1 MKVFKILVI
10 IFAIFIITGCKKEDN
25 VLFKEEYESINTKD
39 GYRKI
44 SINKDNPFVYVTD
57 LELLEKIQNKEDM
70 VVYFGF
76 NTCPWC
82 RSIIETLIEVSQDL
96 NIHKIYYLDVLNIRD
111 VVRIDDEG
119 NTITEKE
126 GSKAYLEI
134 VDLLSD
140 YLSDYR
146 VNDTVVGKRIYA
158 PNIMVIKNQKIEEI
172 ITGVSDLQTEPM
184 EKLTDDIKK
193 DSYDK
198 IYALLSKYASKSCS
212 VGNGC

>member
-140 YLSDYR
+140 YLSDYV

-198 IYALLSKYASKSCS
+198 IYALLSKYTSKSCS

>member
-25 VLFKEEYESINTKD
+25 ILFKEEYESINTKD

-158 PNIMVIKNQKIEEI
+158 PNIMVIKNQKIEEV